1 MNRSEK
7 FQMDANIVRIFAYI
21 GVIHI
26 LVGGVVPESPNYFIV
41 GLGVLLVVVSFG
53 LLKFWL
59 RTEKYI

>member
-1 MNRSEK
+1 MNQSEK

-26 LVGGVVPESPNYFIV
+26 LLGGAIPESPNYFIV
-41 GLGVLLVVVSFG
+41 GLGVLLVVVSLG

-59 RTEKYI
+59 RPEKYT

>member
-1 MNRSEK
+1 MNQSEQ

-26 LVGGVVPESPNYFIV
+26 LFGGAVPESPNYFIV
-41 GLGVLLVVVSFG
+41 GVGVSLVVISLG

-59 RTEKYI
+59 PRKYT